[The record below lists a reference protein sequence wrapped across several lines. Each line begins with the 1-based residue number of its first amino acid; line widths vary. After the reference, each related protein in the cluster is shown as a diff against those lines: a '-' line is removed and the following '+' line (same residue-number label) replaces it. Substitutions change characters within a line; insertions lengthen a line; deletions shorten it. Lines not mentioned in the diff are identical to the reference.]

1 MTFKTILAATAAIA
15 LAPLAAQAQD
25 VGVTVMGNDEAA
37 VGTVASN
44 DGTTVVVDTGTY
56 QVPLPANA
64 LAERE
69 GAWTVNISKTQ
80 LEEMMA
86 AQLAEQQ
93 AALEA
98 ALVVGAPV
106 NTADAV
112 SLGMI
117 DKIEGANIIIKN
129 EDGSLVTL
137 PADMLALDADG
148 TVMAR
153 ANMADIEAALEAAQG
168 GGSPPDMKRNKAG
181 GSDPAGLL
189 HCGCQAPQLQRPA
202 G

>member
-86 AQLAEQQ
+86 AQLAEQR

-106 NTADAV
+106 STADAV

-117 DKIEGANIIIKN
+117 DKIEGANIVIKN

-137 PADMLALDADG
+137 PADMLALDTDG
-148 TVMAR
+148 SVMAR
-153 ANMADIEAALEAAQG
+153 ANMADITAALEAQG
-168 GGSPPDMKRNKAG
+168 G
-181 GSDPAGLL
+181 
-189 HCGCQAPQLQRPA
+189 
-202 G
+202 